1 MANNKKK
8 KSAKAVRLQRVRA
21 IQGSVGV
28 VCLFIIGFV
37 LVWAARGAFKTIS
50 DDSSE
55 AVKTAPAASVSE
67 KDDKSSAAD
76 DSGDTD
82 SADSA
87 DDSAKPD
94 SDSSAE
100 EAAAPAESTDDSTAS
115 GADEYWNDISDSSA
129 AESGDSDEST
139 EESKFPAA
147 ADIDD
152 DFADACFIGNSRTV
166 GLGMNCGKPEATF
179 YASIGLNVEN
189 LWWEGDDAAQYNL
202 QIDLDDGTKGSVFDA
217 LEQKDFG
224 RIYIMFGINEMGWPS
239 WDAFEEK
246 YINFVNEVKELQPDA
261 KIYIQSILPVSSY
274 ALNNNS
280 CFTTENVDSLNER
293 VKNVASTTGTTY
305 LDVNSALREPDGSLP
320 LEASTDGIHLMKD
333 YCMIWLKYLADHS

>member
-37 LVWAARGAFKTIS
+37 LFWAAKSAFKTIS

-55 AVKTAPAASVSE
+55 AVKTAPAASAAE
-67 KDDKSSAAD
+67 KDDKSAD
-76 DSGDTD
+76 DTD
-82 SADSA
+82 SKDTDSA

-100 EAAAPAESTDDSTAS
+100 EAAAPADSTDDSEAS
-115 GADEYWNDISDSSA
+115 GADEYWNDVADSSE
-129 AESGDSDEST
+129 AEGGDTEESK
-139 EESKFPAA
+139 EESKFPSS
-147 ADIDD
+147 DEIDD

-246 YINFVNEVKELQPDA
+246 YTNFVNEVKKLQPDA

-293 VKNVASTTGTTY
+293 VKNVASATGCTY

-333 YCMIWLKYLADHS
+333 YCMIWLKYLADHT